1 MWGDFMQIYLYV
13 VSDDPDTMPKT
24 LSDPVTVAGS
34 VRDPSVDLMRPV
46 ITLTGTPAGTYNYA
60 YIPDFNRYY
69 FVDPPVTERTGLVM
83 LPMRIDVLQTYHD
96 QIMSA
101 PVILERSTDVF
112 NADIAD
118 PRRQFYQDRQN
129 QYITIGDV
137 GAPAS
142 IVMVTVG

>member
-1 MWGDFMQIYLYV
+1 MWGDSMQINFFQML
-13 VSDDPDTMPKT
+13 DDPAVMPKNLT
-24 LSDPVTVAGS
+24 DPVTLSGYI
-34 VRDPSVDLMRPV
+34 RDNAVNVMNPV
-46 ITLTGTPAGTYNYA
+46 ITLTGTPSGQYNYA

-69 FVDPPVTERTGLVM
+69 FVDPPITDRTGLIQM
-83 LPMRIDVLQTYHD
+83 LMHVDVLQTYYEY
-96 QIMSA
+96 IMQC
-101 PVILERSTDVF
+101 PVIVDRSSGGY

-129 QYITIGDV
+129 QYINIGDV